1 MVKNMKKLFDY
12 YMKTGKRLLKYDRR
26 YDLETKKL
34 KTGRLKKDS
43 KTVDSIIKK
52 VVTTAE

>member
-1 MVKNMKKLFDY
+1 MKKLFDY

-26 YDLETKKL
+26 YNLETKKL
-34 KTGRLKKDS
+34 KRRPKKDS